1 MQGEATDSFARLR
14 GCVHY
19 NLAIS
24 RNSQIQHFVFEFL
37 EQFKYFIAAAMCHTY
52 RFQIFLTSSLVSKN
66 ENNQSFP
73 YGVWDVMKWTF
84 NQLEPAYRLQA
95 DESIERACRELEEV
109 RILLSTAIL
118 RDHEAHKAYLK
129 AVAQLKQVMSKVQ
142 IHILDHFFHNRIE
155 DATQKMEAALR
166 DALAFADLPLASD
179 AIDPA
184 PFVLRRRLAEEALER
199 LEYEI
204 KYLMEW
210 RERLSGIHRNVLL
223 CPERPKAETIPLRNH
238 LANERRAS

>member
-1 MQGEATDSFARLR
+1 
-14 GCVHY
+14 
-19 NLAIS
+19 
-24 RNSQIQHFVFEFL
+24 
-37 EQFKYFIAAAMCHTY
+37 MCHTY

-166 DALAFADLPLASD
+166 DALAFADLPPASD